1 MDTVSQLGYTI
12 SGIVYS
18 IVFILGAAALYNK
31 DKLYGGKMVILPI
44 LFFSLITI
52 CFGSGL
58 IYILYAYLQSDDP
71 VTQQNG
77 IKYFVAVAGTLLLL
91 GGIFTGF
98 IIRGQGILNVE
109 GFNLFSS
116 FLILEFSVMVVL
128 TVIISKVWTLNT

>member
-18 IVFILGAAALYNK
+18 IVFLLAAAALYNK
-31 DKLYGGKMVILPI
+31 DKLYGSKTNILPVI
-44 LFFSLITI
+44 FFTLLTI
-52 CFGSGL
+52 CFGGGL
-58 IYILYAYLQSDDP
+58 TYIQYAYLLSDDP
-71 VTQQNG
+71 ATQQSG

-91 GGIFTGF
+91 GGIFTSF
-98 IIRGQGILNVE
+98 ILNGQGIINVQ